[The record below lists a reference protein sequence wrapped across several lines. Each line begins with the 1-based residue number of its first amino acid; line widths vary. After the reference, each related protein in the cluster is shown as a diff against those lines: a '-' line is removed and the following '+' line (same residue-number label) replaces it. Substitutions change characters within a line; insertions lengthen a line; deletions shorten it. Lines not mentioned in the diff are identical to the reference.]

1 MKTLFDASALVN
13 LVRLEGPGSLNYLEG
28 NYITSLT
35 PYEVGNAIWK
45 EAVLHERITLAEATR
60 LIEYFSLIYKRMKT
74 VNPSSQTL
82 TLELAGR
89 LGVTF
94 YDASYITAARDN
106 SAVLVTD
113 DRKLLSRIKRNAS
126 LVKTILGGGVEALSL
141 NDLLKT

>member
-1 MKTLFDASALVN
+1 
-13 LVRLEGPGSLNYLEG
+13 
-28 NYITSLT
+28 
-35 PYEVGNAIWK
+35 
-45 EAVLHERITLAEATR
+45 
-60 LIEYFSLIYKRMKT
+60 
-74 VNPSSQTL
+74 SQTL